1 VPQNFERRKNLKIP
15 IEQILVSK
23 DNPRQNFDEEGLRRL
38 GESIREHGQLQAIIV
53 RPVLVKE
60 KAVVQGYELVV
71 GERRLRAC
79 ALVGINEV
87 EAEVRDVDDATA
99 MELRLIENT
108 QREDLSDAEKGDAVL
123 ALWANY
129 DKYETIKDVAEAI
142 KLPYGAVKDWTL
154 QSKQIS
160 GNIRKLREHMLLN
173 DYHLRKLAKYPHTT
187 QEKLAQVIIKKKIPT
202 TNVLDFTKLYD
213 ANPQRDLDEIAD
225 EVLGI
230 KTVTIPKDK
239 LPQEVLEKLNEEK
252 KQLAKVQRIR
262 KKPSK
267 PITKEQVKEK
277 LAEKKTDFKFVK
289 AKITRGTGNAPP
301 LKQQIKPTLIP
312 NLNTPDYNL
321 CKCATCSLFAKHCKG
336 RCWT

>member
-1 VPQNFERRKNLKIP
+1 MKIP

-23 DNPRQNFDEEGLRRL
+23 DNPRQSFDEEGLRRL

-79 ALVGINEV
+79 ALVGIGEI

-123 ALWANY
+123 SLWANY
-129 DKYETIKDVAEAI
+129 DKYETLEDVAKAI
-142 KLPYGAVKDWTL
+142 NIPYGTIKVMWIPKA
-154 QSKQIS
+154 
-160 GNIRKLREHMLLN
+160 RKLSPTIKALEIDFTLDKLTTFHLLKYTPSIQ
-173 DYHLRKLAKYPHTT
+173 DKLG
-187 QEKLAQVIIKKKIPT
+187 KKIADNSLSQRQAT
-202 TNVLDFTKLYD
+202 QFLKLYD
-213 ANPQRDLDEIAD
+213 ANPNRPLDEIAN
-225 EVLGI
+225 EVLGL
-230 KTVTIPKDK
+230 KKVEIP
-239 LPQEVLEKLNEEK
+239 EKFYSPELRKKIEK
-252 KQLAKVQRIR
+252 EKEQYAKVQRIR

-267 PITKEQVKEK
+267 PITKEQVKQK

-312 NLNTPDYNL
+312 NPKTPDYNL